1 MRAAALVAV
10 VAVAMLGI
18 ACDDTVTNPTRSS
31 SGSGAPT
38 GLNLTGTWV
47 GTAGDS
53 SGQLLM
59 TWQLTQ
65 SVNTVTGTVTAT
77 TTVGAPLYAGGSLT
91 GTASPSALSFTITIP
106 RGGIAPLPDCS
117 ATFSGTVPD
126 ITSTGMTGTYSGT
139 DSCGNTYVS
148 GRFTLIKQ

>member
-18 ACDDTVTNPTRSS
+18 ACDDTVTNPTRIGG
-31 SGSGAPT
+31 GSGTST
-38 GLNLTGTWV
+38 GLNLTGTWT

-65 SVNTVTGTVTAT
+65 SVSTVTGTVTAT

-91 GTASPSALSFTITIP
+91 GTASASALSFTITIP
-106 RGGIAPLPDCS
+106 RGGIAPLPECS
-117 ATFSGTVPD
+117 ATFTGSVAD

>member
-10 VAVAMLGI
+10 VALTMLGI
-18 ACDDTVTNPTRSS
+18 ACDDTATSPTRSS
-31 SGSGAPT
+31 SGSGAST

-47 GTAGDS
+47 GTAIDS
-53 SGQLLM
+53 SGQLQM

-91 GTASPSALSFTITIP
+91 GTASASALSFTITIP
-106 RGGIAPLPDCS
+106 RGGISALPQCS
-117 ATFSGTVPD
+117 ATFSGSAPD

>member
-10 VAVAMLGI
+10 VAVALLGI
-18 ACDDTVTNPTRSS
+18 ACDDTVTNPTRTG
-31 SGSGAPT
+31 SGSGTST

-47 GTAGDS
+47 GTAADS
-53 SGQLLM
+53 SGQLQM

-91 GTASPSALSFTITIP
+91 GTASATALSFTITIP
-106 RGGIAPLPDCS
+106 RGGIAPLPQCS
-117 ATFSGTVPD
+117 ATFSGSAAD
-126 ITSTGMTGTYSGT
+126 ITSNGMTGTYSGT
-139 DSCGNTYVS
+139 DSCGGTYIS
-148 GRFTLIKQ
+148 GMFTLIKQ